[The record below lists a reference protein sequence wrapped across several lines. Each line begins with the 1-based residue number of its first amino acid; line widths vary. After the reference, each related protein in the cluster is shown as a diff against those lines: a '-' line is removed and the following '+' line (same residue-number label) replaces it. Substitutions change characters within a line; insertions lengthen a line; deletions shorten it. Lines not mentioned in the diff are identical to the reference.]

1 MLQLIVIFILASAT
15 IIVLVWTGSQVFQ
28 EQEDPVGDRL
38 TELQT
43 NAMVATPRGTQRRK
57 SGRGFLGRF
66 VYIISLIPGAD
77 GWIRDNEKK
86 LGRAGVKSKSAASIF
101 VICGFVSMVLLLAG
115 MAWLQRNNSPEVHAG
130 RYGGCFF
137 IIGSHGAVDGVGAP
151 RKSGIDKRLQEALP
165 DTVDLL
171 GIVLG
176 TGLALDQAMVRVSEE
191 MQYIYPAL
199 ANEFYTVVM
208 QVRAGQER
216 SNAFQQLVRRTG
228 LEDIKSLSAMIIQSE
243 RFGTSL
249 SQALKVYA
257 DALRTRR
264 KLRAEAA
271 VGKAG
276 IKMLFPIVIFILPVL
291 FVITLVP
298 GMLSVL
304 HDLKTLGGGGNS
316 LGSVR

>member
-1 MLQLIVIFILASAT
+1 MIAAGIIGFIGPQFTLGKLAS
-15 IIVLVWTGSQVFQ
+15 
-28 EQEDPVGDRL
+28 
-38 TELQT
+38 
-43 NAMVATPRGTQRRK
+43 
-57 SGRGFLGRF
+57 
-66 VYIISLIPGAD
+66 
-77 GWIRDNEKK
+77 
-86 LGRAGVKSKSAASIF
+86 
-101 VICGFVSMVLLLAG
+101 
-115 MAWLQRNNSPEVHAG
+115 
-130 RYGGCFF
+130 RY
-137 IIGSHGAVDGVGAP
+137 
-151 RKSGIDKRLQEALP
+151 RQRLQEALP

-176 TGLALDQAMVRVSEE
+176 TGLALDQAMLRVSEE

-216 SNAFQQLVRRTG
+216 AKAFSAMVRRTG

-264 KLRAEAA
+264 RLRAEAA

-304 HDLKTLGGGGNS
+304 KDLQVLG
-316 LGSVR
+316 R